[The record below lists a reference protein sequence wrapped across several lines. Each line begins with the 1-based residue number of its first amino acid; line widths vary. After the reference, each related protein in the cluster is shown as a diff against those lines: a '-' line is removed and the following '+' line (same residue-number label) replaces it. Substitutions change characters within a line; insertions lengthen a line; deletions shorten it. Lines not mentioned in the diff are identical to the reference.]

1 MSELA
6 THDEHGEHGHA
17 DDAAH
22 HPTDTKYIQIALILG
37 AITAAEV
44 ATYFVDF
51 GPLMVPSL
59 MVMMVVKF
67 AMVAMFFMH
76 LRFDS
81 PLFRRVFVAGLITA
95 VAVYIAAL
103 TMFEFW
109 TEDDNIDTS
118 TGGGETV
125 GMVHVSR

>member
-1 MSELA
+1 MTVE
-6 THDEHGEHGHA
+6 THETHEHHAHA

-22 HPTDTKYIQIALILG
+22 HPTDGKYIQIALILG

-51 GPLMVPSL
+51 GVIMVPAL
-59 MVMMVVKF
+59 MVMMVAKF
-67 AMVAMFFMH
+67 AIVAAFFMH
-76 LRFDS
+76 LKFDS
-81 PLFRRVFVAGLITA
+81 PLFRRVFVAGIITA

-109 TEDDNIDTS
+109 DDGDNLDTS
-118 TGGGETV
+118 TGGGGTV
-125 GMVHVSR
+125 GMVHFSP